1 MGCVRGF
8 MGRGSPCFGWVN
20 EGMSTN
26 ISGRLLTEAPRVLVV
41 DGSRVVRQLITRVL
55 KTELPGVEVVG
66 CGSGEEARRVL
77 GEGVF
82 DFITVALRLP
92 DMDGLELARFVRES
106 SPQAYVPIV
115 VVSGDVDERLH
126 RRALGEDVTDYFDKA
141 LGFQALA
148 EFIRGYVSPQ
158 TSAQGTVL
166 YVEDSRVVAL
176 ATRRMLE
183 RIGLTVR
190 HVLSVEDAISLLE
203 TDRELG
209 WVGADL
215 VLTDVSLKGE
225 LTGGDLLR
233 HIRGEF
239 GYGKGRLPVLVMT
252 GDENPANQT
261 ALIRAGANDLV
272 EKPVEEKL
280 LVTKLLFQL
289 RVAQH
294 LREHAPEPS

>member
-1 MGCVRGF
+1 
-8 MGRGSPCFGWVN
+8 
-20 EGMSTN
+20 MSTN
-26 ISGRLLTEAPRVLVV
+26 ISSRLLTDAPRVLVV

-55 KTELPGVEVVG
+55 QAELPGVEVVG
-66 CGSGEEARRVL
+66 CGGGTEAQQVL

-82 DFITVALRLP
+82 DFITIALRLP

-106 SPQAYVPIV
+106 APQAYV
-115 VVSGDVDERLH
+115 VVSGDVDDRLH
-126 RRALGEDVTDYFDKA
+126 RRSLGEHVTDYFDKA

-148 EFIRGYVSPQ
+148 EFIRGYVRPES
-158 TSAQGTVL
+158 TAEGVVL

-183 RIGLTVR
+183 KIGLTVR
-190 HVLSVEDAISLLE
+190 HVVSVEDALALLE
-203 TDRELG
+203 TAKAQGE
-209 WVGADL
+209 VGADV

-225 LTGGDLLR
+225 LTGGDLLK

-252 GDENPANQT
+252 GDENPANQA
-261 ALIRAGANDLV
+261 ALIKAGANDLV
-272 EKPVEEKL
+272 EKPVEERL

-289 RVAQH
+289 RVAKH
-294 LREHAPEPS
+294 LRGHAAEA

>member
-1 MGCVRGF
+1 
-8 MGRGSPCFGWVN
+8 
-20 EGMSTN
+20 MSTN

-41 DGSRVVRQLITRVL
+41 DGSRVVRKLIGRVL
-55 KTELPGVEVVG
+55 NEELPGVEVVG
-66 CGSGEEARRVL
+66 CDTGAEAQQVL
-77 GEGVF
+77 GEGAF
-82 DFITVALRLP
+82 DFVTIALRLP
-92 DMDGLELARFVRES
+92 DMDGLELAKVVRES
-106 SPQAYVPIV
+106 AAQAYVPIV
-115 VVSGDVDERLH
+115 VVSGDVDSRLY
-126 RRALGEDVTDYFDKA
+126 RRSLGEHVTDYFDKA

-158 TSAQGTVL
+158 ASAEGSVL

-183 RIGLTVR
+183 KIGLTVR
-190 HVLSVEDAISLLE
+190 HVVSVEDAIALLE
-203 TDRELG
+203 TDRALG
-209 WVGADL
+209 WIGADV

-225 LTGGDLLR
+225 LTGGDLLE
-233 HIRGEF
+233 HIRNVF

-289 RVAQH
+289 RVARH
-294 LREHAPEPS
+294 LREREQAEQADQDA

>member
-1 MGCVRGF
+1 
-8 MGRGSPCFGWVN
+8 
-20 EGMSTN
+20 MSN
-26 ISGRLLTEAPRVLVV
+26 RSLTEAPQVLVV

-55 KTELPGVEVVG
+55 QAELPGVEVIG
-66 CGSGEEARRVL
+66 CGSGADAQRL
-77 GEGVF
+77 LAHGGF
-82 DFITVALRLP
+82 DFITIALRLP

-106 SPQAYVPIV
+106 APQTYVPIV
-115 VVSGDVDERLH
+115 VVSGDVDDRLH
-126 RRALGEDVTDYFDKA
+126 RRALGEHVTDYFDKA

-148 EFIRGYVSPQ
+148 DFIRGYVSPQ
-158 TSAQGTVL
+158 ATAEGTVL

-176 ATRRMLE
+176 ATRRMME
-183 RIGLTVR
+183 KIGLTVR
-190 HVLSVEDAISLLE
+190 HVVSVEDALALLE
-203 TDRELG
+203 TDRALG
-209 WVGADL
+209 WVGADV

-225 LTGGDLLR
+225 LTGGDLLK

-272 EKPVEEKL
+272 EKPVEERL
-280 LVTKLLFQL
+280 LITKLLFQL

-294 LREHAPEPS
+294 LRARTSEA